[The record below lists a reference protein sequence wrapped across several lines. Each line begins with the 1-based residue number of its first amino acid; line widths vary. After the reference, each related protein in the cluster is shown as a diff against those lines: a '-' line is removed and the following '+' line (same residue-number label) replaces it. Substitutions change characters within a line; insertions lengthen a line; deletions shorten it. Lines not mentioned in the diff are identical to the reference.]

1 MDVHAPSAQYTM
13 TTKEML
19 KTFSPIILF
28 SIILPLI
35 DIVTDLRIIIRLFS
49 GVFYCIPPEE
59 LNSTMEGNDIYGFSP
74 NYYGSDFDDY
84 SDYVARNNKINRE
97 LQLPLITNTSYD
109 YSDSYYYGFSP
120 EVFGSEFDDDQLP
133 SIPECE
139 LLTHHIFATLLLGEF
154 KGKI

>member
-97 LQLPLITNTSYD
+97 LA
-109 YSDSYYYGFSP
+109 
-120 EVFGSEFDDDQLP
+120 EFDDDQLP
-133 SIPECE
+133 SNPECE
-139 LLTHHIFATLLLGEF
+139 LVTHKKFAILLLGEF